1 MYLQNLNENYV
12 TCVSKQ
18 EVGDEMLESKW
29 WDEFEPEKIAAQ
41 LFGYMSDNDDTQLK
55 CDIEDFLEN
64 PKRFVSNYLEETL
77 DLDLRLQPVPK
88 YRLLHSIEGE
98 LHAELMKRNLIKR
111 AWVAN
116 V

>member
-1 MYLQNLNENYV
+1 MYLHELETDCILYV
-12 TCVSKQ
+12 EKEEAYAAYIRGEKHVP
-18 EVGDEMLESKW
+18 
-29 WDEFEPEKIAAQ
+29 FEPEKIAAQ
-41 LFGYMSDNDDTQLK
+41 LFGYMSDNDDIQLK

-64 PKRFVSNYLEETL
+64 PKRFVSNYLDDVL
-77 DLDLRLQPVPK
+77 DLDLRLQPIEK
-88 YRLLHSIEGE
+88 YRLFHTIEGE

>member
-1 MYLQNLNENYV
+1 MYLQNLNENYIV
-12 TCVSKQ
+12 FVSEHK
-18 EVGDEMLESKW
+18 VGDEHLEMKG
-29 WDEFEPEKIAAQ
+29 WDEFEPEKVAAQ
-41 LFGYMSDNDDTQLK
+41 LFGYMSDNDDSQLK

-64 PKRFVSNYLEETL
+64 PKRFVSNYLEDVLE
-77 DLDLRLQPVPK
+77 LDLRLQPVPK
-88 YRLLHSIEGE
+88 YKLLHAIEGE

>member
-1 MYLQNLNENYV
+1 MYFHKIDENCIV
-12 TCVSKQ
+12 FVDKQ
-18 EVGDEMLESKW
+18 EHKDELLRRDSW
-29 WDEFEPEKIAAQ
+29 SAFEPEKVAAQ

-88 YRLLHSIEGE
+88 YRLLHAIEGE
-98 LHAELMKRNLIKR
+98 IHSELMKRNLIKR